1 MKNQQQLVMLM
12 IDVCLSADFLIIFQ
26 VDNESLTNFNQSPL
40 KKSKIA
46 NRINCLPDKTI
57 SRKTVKKGLI
67 WKYYKAQLMKY
78 F

>member
-46 NRINCLPDKTI
+46 NRKNCFPDKNIFRTQL
-57 SRKTVKKGLI
+57 KK
-67 WKYYKAQLMKY
+67 A
-78 F
+78 

>member
-1 MKNQQQLVMLM
+1 MRSDEPMKNQQQLVMLM

-46 NRINCLPDKTI
+46 NQKNYLLDKNVFRTQL
-57 SRKTVKKGLI
+57 KK
-67 WKYYKAQLMKY
+67 A
-78 F
+78 